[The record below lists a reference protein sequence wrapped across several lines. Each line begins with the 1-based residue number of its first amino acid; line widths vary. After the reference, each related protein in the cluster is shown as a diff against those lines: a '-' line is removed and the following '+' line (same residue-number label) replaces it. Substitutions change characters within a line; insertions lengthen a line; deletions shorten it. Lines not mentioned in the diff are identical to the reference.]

1 MTTLH
6 SAAARRELRCCSMQS
21 TRLSVMMAKH
31 MSSNRDHN
39 TSRQAKRSQ
48 SQAVELALIF
58 LLLAN
63 ENRLLILHGLLT
75 AGELSVG
82 ALAKIV
88 KLSQSALS
96 QQLAKLRA
104 QNIVATRRDGQT
116 VFYRIARNPRAQY
129 TASLIDHGFTK
140 R

>member
-1 MTTLH
+1 
-6 SAAARRELRCCSMQS
+6 
-21 TRLSVMMAKH
+21 
-31 MSSNRDHN
+31 MSSDGGQD
-39 TSRQAKRSQ
+39 TSGHAKRPQ

-63 ENRLLILHGLLT
+63 EHRLLILHRLLT

-82 ALAKIV
+82 ALARMV

-104 QNIVATRRDGQT
+104 KNIVATRREGQT
-116 VFYRIARNPRAQY
+116 VFYRIAGNPRAQY